1 MIYVITNG
9 EQYIRTNPNGRLAWS
24 GNPTLANSFETFPA
38 ALGFL
43 KTKRVQNF
51 LKGNSR
57 RSRVVELTDGY
68 MPVEKPENC
77 CEENLNDVDVIF
89 SEDTRVTLNLLN
101 YLGINKK
108 LIALHEHNED
118 MAKEKVL
125 EYLKNGNNVALVT
138 DRGTPIISDPG
149 YKTVKYIT
157 DNNYN
162 VVALPGHT
170 AFVPALITSGLAPQP
185 FLFYGFLD
193 SKDSLKRSELER
205 LSDEEET
212 IIFYE
217 APHRIIRTLNMML
230 DIFGDRNISISRE
243 ISKKFETIY
252 RGKISDVINIIP
264 EKGEFVIIV
273 DGVKDKIVDNNITIK
288 NAVDNYI
295 RTGFDVMTS
304 IKKVAKDRN
313 VPKNVIYKEY
323 HKEDN

>member
-1 MIYVITNG
+1 MLQNSYDG
-9 EQYIRTNPNGRLAWS
+9 K
-24 GNPTLANSFETFPA
+24 PTLYLISTPI
-38 ALGFL
+38 
-43 KTKRVQNF
+43 
-51 LKGNSR
+51 GNLDDITY
-57 RSRVVELTDGY
+57 RSV
-68 MPVEKPENC
+68 KI
-77 CEENLNDVDVIF
+77 LNDVDVIF

-101 YLGINKK
+101 YLEINKK

-125 EYLKNGNNVALVT
+125 EYLKNGNNIALVT

-157 DNNYN
+157 DNDYN
-162 VVALPGHT
+162 VVALPGPT

-273 DGVKDKIVDNNITIK
+273 EGVKDKIVDNNITIK
-288 NAVDNYI
+288 DAVDNYI

>member
-1 MIYVITNG
+1 MLQNSYDG
-9 EQYIRTNPNGRLAWS
+9 K
-24 GNPTLANSFETFPA
+24 PTLYLISTPI
-38 ALGFL
+38 
-43 KTKRVQNF
+43 
-51 LKGNSR
+51 GNLDDITY
-57 RSRVVELTDGY
+57 RSV
-68 MPVEKPENC
+68 KI
-77 CEENLNDVDVIF
+77 LNDVDVIF

-125 EYLKNGNNVALVT
+125 EYLKNGNNIALVT

-162 VVALPGHT
+162 VVALPGPT

-252 RGKISDVINIIP
+252 RGKITDVINIIP

-273 DGVKDKIVDNNITIK
+273 EGVKDKIVDNNITIK
-288 NAVDNYI
+288 DAVDNYI

-313 VPKNVIYKEY
+313 VSKNVIYKEY

>member
-1 MIYVITNG
+1 MLQNSYDG
-9 EQYIRTNPNGRLAWS
+9 K
-24 GNPTLANSFETFPA
+24 PTLYLISTPI
-38 ALGFL
+38 
-43 KTKRVQNF
+43 
-51 LKGNSR
+51 GNLDDITY
-57 RSRVVELTDGY
+57 RSV
-68 MPVEKPENC
+68 KI
-77 CEENLNDVDVIF
+77 LNDVDVIF

-118 MAKEKVL
+118 IAKEKVL
-125 EYLKNGNNVALVT
+125 EYLKNGNNIALVT

-162 VVALPGHT
+162 VVALPGPT

-288 NAVDNYI
+288 DAVDNYI

-304 IKKVAKDRN
+304 IKKVSKDRN

>member
-1 MIYVITNG
+1 MLQNSYDG
-9 EQYIRTNPNGRLAWS
+9 K
-24 GNPTLANSFETFPA
+24 PTLYLISTPI
-38 ALGFL
+38 
-43 KTKRVQNF
+43 
-51 LKGNSR
+51 GNLDDITY
-57 RSRVVELTDGY
+57 RSV
-68 MPVEKPENC
+68 KI
-77 CEENLNDVDVIF
+77 LNDVDVIF

-125 EYLKNGNNVALVT
+125 EYLKNGNNIALVT

-162 VVALPGHT
+162 VVALPGPT

-273 DGVKDKIVDNNITIK
+273 EGIKDKIVDNNITIK
-288 NAVDNYI
+288 DAVDNYI

>member
-1 MIYVITNG
+1 MLQNSYDGSSTLYLISTPIGNLDDIT
-9 EQYIRTNPNGRLAWS
+9 Y
-24 GNPTLANSFETFPA
+24 
-38 ALGFL
+38 
-43 KTKRVQNF
+43 
-51 LKGNSR
+51 
-57 RSRVVELTDGY
+57 RSVKV
-68 MPVEKPENC
+68 
-77 CEENLNDVDVIF
+77 LNDVDVIF

-118 MAKEKVL
+118 AIKEKVL
-125 EYLKNGNNVALVT
+125 EYLKNGNNIALVT

-162 VVALPGHT
+162 VVALPGPT

-193 SKDSLKRSELER
+193 SKDSLKKSELER

-230 DIFGDRNISISRE
+230 DVFGNRNISISRE
-243 ISKKFETIY
+243 ISKKFETVY
-252 RGKISDVINIIP
+252 RGKISDVIDIIP

-273 DGVKDKIVDNNITIK
+273 EGVKDKIVDNNITIK
-288 NAVDNYI
+288 DAVDNYI
-295 RTGFDVMTS
+295 RTGFDIMTS

-313 VPKNVIYKEY
+313 VPKNVIYREY